1 MCQRSQ
7 YSGTSEF
14 KKYITALRIQRAQGT
29 VMSDSQGDEEEN
41 PDLLEEAWIGQAPL
55 DVYLEVHGLARGGAE
70 AARVAD
76 FNWDTFEIL
85 GEIGHLA
92 FLRRVAHELHY
103 NVGPF
108 TVDLWWETVQER
120 GHHVLM
126 AAKIRKSSGT
136 RQSPGHQDTPSF
148 GVDEAPESHCE
159 TILRAWNADP
169 PPVRRALAQLTEIG
183 GAPNTDGFRC
193 VVRLIWWLS
202 EKHLGSPADIRLVA
216 HAVVAAYLRGA
227 ESIGDL
233 KNTAERGQ
241 SHASQYFNSRFSE
254 IVLNQIRHNIV
265 LLLNSRE
272 SIAVS
277 KLSKNLRKYGRPDLS
292 VEATA
297 DFTTQEDGWDIVWT
311 SRAAALADLYHLD
324 ESLGLCRTIWA
335 SRPKSAVCTVMS
347 RTLRLKRN
355 NDESHKW
362 ALEGWGLS
370 EDAYTARTLAAS
382 SVLVGD
388 TKHLQDAASLLK
400 WSEGREGEGEGDQVD
415 PYVLVKAGWLLLGEG
430 SIEQAHSLATQV
442 LEDFN
447 GYRRAGALLGA
458 ANREAALRRMTS

>member
-1 MCQRSQ
+1 
-7 YSGTSEF
+7 
-14 KKYITALRIQRAQGT
+14 
-29 VMSDSQGDEEEN
+29 MSDSQGDEEGNSEL
-41 PDLLEEAWIGQAPL
+41 PEESWIGQAPL
-55 DVYLEVHGLARGGAE
+55 DIYLEVHGLARGGAE

-76 FNWDTFEIL
+76 FNWDTFETL

-92 FLRRVAHELHY
+92 FLKKVAHELHY
-103 NVGPF
+103 KVGPF
-108 TVDLWWETVQER
+108 TVDLWWDTVQER
-120 GHHVLM
+120 GQHVLM
-126 AAKIRKSSGT
+126 AARIRKSSGT
-136 RQSPGHQDTPSF
+136 KQSPGHQDTPGV

-169 PPVRRALAQLTEIG
+169 PPVRRALAQLREIG

-202 EKHLGSPADIRLVA
+202 EKHLDSPSDIRLVA
-216 HAVVAAYLRGA
+216 HEVVTAYLRGA
-227 ESIGDL
+227 ASFDDL
-233 KNTAERGQ
+233 RNTAERGQ
-241 SHASQYFNSRFSE
+241 NHASQFFDVGFSQM
-254 IVLNQIRHNIV
+254 VLDQIHHNII

-311 SRAAALADLYHLD
+311 SRAAALADLDRLD
-324 ESLGLCRTIWA
+324 ESLSLCRTIWA
-335 SRPKSAVCTVMS
+335 SKPKSAVCTVMS

-355 NDESHKW
+355 NDESHTW

-370 EDAYTARTLAAS
+370 EDAYTGQTLAAS

-388 TKHLQDAASLLK
+388 TKHLQEAASLLR
-400 WSEGREGEGEGDQVD
+400 WSEVRGGEGDQVD
-415 PYVLVKAGWLLLGEG
+415 PYVLVQAGWLLLREG
-430 SIEQAHSLATQV
+430 SIEEAHNLATEV
-442 LEDFN
+442 LKDFN
-447 GYRRAGALLGA
+447 GYGRAGALLGA
-458 ANREAALRRMTS
+458 ANREAALRRRNSYQTS